1 MWSLETNNF
10 VCTLL
15 ISFWITCTVMPYI
28 IIICS
33 FKCGVWGYLIFL
45 NFGKYKTL
53 KFYLYIFFHSYHKIH
68 KVYFGKFNRY
78 VLESFVMIIVKYLL
92 IMKKHVVDGLSCIV
106 ERRVY
111 IIYIILYYKFV
122 NLLTPIL

>member
-1 MWSLETNNF
+1 
-10 VCTLL
+10 
-15 ISFWITCTVMPYI
+15 MPYI

-45 NFGKYKTL
+45 NFGKYKTF
-53 KFYLYIFFHSYHKIH
+53 KFYLYIFSIVII
-68 KVYFGKFNRY
+68 KVIRY
-78 VLESFVMIIVKYLL
+78 ILESFVKIIVKYLL
-92 IMKKHVVDGLSCIV
+92 IMKKHVEDELSCIV
-106 ERRVY
+106 ERKIY